1 MIARAVRV
9 GVIGCGRQGTFHLEA
24 YQALP
29 HVNIIAVCDID
40 ARRAAEAADRFGATP
55 YERFDEL
62 LASDELDLVSVVTM
76 PVTHR
81 EIVVAALAAGIHV
94 LCEKPM
100 AMNLGEARE
109 MAAAAAATSATLTLG
124 YNMRRMGS
132 AQYLRSLV
140 ESGEIGR
147 PMYTRTWCLDSE
159 VPAWGKHYV
168 AALAGG
174 GVFMADA
181 GHVLDLAL
189 FVGGYSRPTTVSASS
204 TRVFP
209 RKRAGMI
216 PPDEA
221 AAYDVEDLASA
232 HIRFDD
238 GTWMTLEVAWGW
250 DAPKPS
256 YSFELIAER
265 AGIRFDPLRVVREV
279 DGRPTDVTPRG
290 IAETDWDTSVRAEVA
305 AVVESIRDRS
315 APIVALEEALT
326 VQAIIDA
333 CYRSTAT
340 GREVEVARIG

>member
-1 MIARAVRV
+1 
-9 GVIGCGRQGTFHLEA
+9 VIGCGRQGTFHLEA

-29 HVNIIAVCDID
+29 DVEIIAVCDVD
-40 ARRAAEAADRFGATP
+40 ARRAAEAATRFGATQ

-62 LASDELDLVSVVTM
+62 LASDELDLVSVATM

-81 EIVVAALAAGIHV
+81 EIVVAALAAGVHV

-100 AMNLGEARE
+100 AMSLGEARE
-109 MAAAAAATSATLTLG
+109 MTAAAAAGSATLTLG

-140 ESGEIGR
+140 ESGEVGR
-147 PMYTRTWCLDSE
+147 PIYARTWCLDSD
-159 VPAWGKHYV
+159 VPAWGQHHV

-174 GVFMADA
+174 GVLMADA

-189 FVGGYSRPTTVSASS
+189 FVRGYSRPTTVSASS

-209 RKRAGMI
+209 RKRARAV

-250 DAPKPS
+250 DAPEPS
-256 YSFELIAER
+256 YSFELMTES
-265 AGIRFDPLRVVREV
+265 AGLRFDPLRVVREV
-279 DGRPTDVTPRG
+279 DGRPTDVTPPCV
-290 IAETDWDTSVRAEVA
+290 AETDWDTSVRSEVA
-305 AVVESIRDRS
+305 VVVESIRDRS

-326 VQAIIDA
+326 VQAIVDA
-333 CYRSTAT
+333 CYRSAAA
-340 GREVEVARIG
+340 GSEVEVARID